1 MFIFIIF
8 FDDISEIV
16 VVTGMILLVIIYL
29 IIGIYQY
36 SGAKKS
42 NIHKDIS
49 KANKTDGFVIG
60 LIQGFAIIPGMSR
73 SGLTISSLLLRGFD
87 KTESLNISFILGI
100 PVTFVTGVAGLI
112 YLTEISFVDILAII
126 ISFVIGYLSIKLF
139 ITITSKIE
147 FYSFVIVVGLMILIS
162 SGIYLLIA

>member
-1 MFIFIIF
+1 M
-8 FDDISEIV
+8 V
-16 VVTGMILLVIIYL
+16 
-29 IIGIYQY
+29 
-36 SGAKKS
+36 A
-42 NIHKDIS
+42 
-49 KANKTDGFVIG
+49 
-60 LIQGFAIIPGMSR
+60 
-73 SGLTISSLLLRGFD
+73 
-87 KTESLNISFILGI
+87 
-100 PVTFVTGVAGLI
+100 GVAGLI